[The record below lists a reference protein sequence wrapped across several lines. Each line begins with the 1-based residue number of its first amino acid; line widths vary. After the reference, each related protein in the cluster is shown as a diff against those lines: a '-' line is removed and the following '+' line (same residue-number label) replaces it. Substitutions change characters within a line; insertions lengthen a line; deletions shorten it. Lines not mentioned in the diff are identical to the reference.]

1 MRRGRTTG
9 GRRRETVEVLS
20 VATDLTVILRNV
32 PGTIADLGEAAGN
45 AGVNLLGGCGFEC
58 GGEGVMHV
66 VVEGDASAAR
76 TAFEQAGMEVR
87 VEREVLVV
95 DVEDTAGGLG
105 RAMRRYADAGINVDL
120 VYLTG
125 EGRLVIGPD
134 DVERARSVAQ

>member
-1 MRRGRTTG
+1 M
-9 GRRRETVEVLS
+9 
-20 VATDLTVILRNV
+20 ATDLTVILRNV
-32 PGTIADLGEAAGN
+32 PGTIADLGEAAGK

-66 VVEGDASAAR
+66 VVEGDSSAAR

-87 VEREVLVV
+87 GEREVLVI

-105 RAMRRYADAGINVDL
+105 RATRRYAEAGINVDL

-125 EGRLVIGPD
+125 DGRLVIGPD
-134 DVERARSVAQ
+134 DVEQARSVGTGVQ